1 MNFLCVH
8 PPTVDIP
15 HIDLTVNFKK
25 SEFKT
30 LFKLW
35 NTILFLECG
44 NFCIYLS
51 IFELLLRRILNF
63 WTTDINWIVLVDEF
77 YCFPMSW
84 TAPKPIIAKVFYL
97 ILLME
102 CIFILVYYFH
112 KTVWYHS
119 YFLHGVICWN
129 KVRHNKIQGI
139 K

>member
-1 MNFLCVH
+1 MIHYDAVKLLSVVFPHILPLELSSYQVIRLYYFLRNFLCVH

-84 TAPKPIIAKVFYL
+84 TAPKPVIAKAFYL
-97 ILLME
+97 IL
-102 CIFILVYYFH
+102 
-112 KTVWYHS
+112 
-119 YFLHGVICWN
+119 
-129 KVRHNKIQGI
+129 
-139 K
+139 